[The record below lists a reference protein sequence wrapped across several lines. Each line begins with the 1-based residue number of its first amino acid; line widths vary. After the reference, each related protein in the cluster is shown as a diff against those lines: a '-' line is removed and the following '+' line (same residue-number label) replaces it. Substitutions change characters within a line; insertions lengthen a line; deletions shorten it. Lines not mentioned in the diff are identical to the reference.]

1 MGLVFLIFFITGSI
15 PWWIGNLQQG
25 LQSQLAELFGSAI
38 AIDRANWLTRSASHL
53 LYFIFLGL
61 PAVFSFRPPWE
72 VRWLAIPML
81 PFVLMIW
88 VYITIRFVKLIKL
101 SSTGLPPPWGMML
114 GSMALLIAGFVF
126 TPFGMDPS
134 GRYFLPLLIPVS
146 LIFAWVIERSVK
158 LIKYEIIILA
168 VVIIYHAIGTWQ
180 CAAKFPPGI
189 TTQFDEISW
198 IDHRYDGQLMD
209 FLRKNGETRGYTNYW
224 VSYPLAF
231 LSNEEILFSPRLP
244 YHADL
249 RYTSRD
255 DRIPAYTEIVKTSP
269 RIAYITTFNPNLDK
283 RLVDEFRKIGVSWN
297 EEQIGDFHI
306 YYQLSKPVHPEDISL
321 GLDTP

>member
-1 MGLVFLIFFITGSI
+1 
-15 PWWIGNLQQG
+15 
-25 LQSQLAELFGSAI
+25 
-38 AIDRANWLTRSASHL
+38 